1 MFRQPA
7 VQITLGVT
15 IPLNCTSTEFKMSTG
30 AILTVLS
37 NIPWGQ
43 VVENAPKVA
52 EGAAK
57 LWSSVTSF
65 RKPAS
70 PSQIIDSASKKPPS
84 ETDALRSQ
92 IQALEETVR
101 SLQEQMQISSELIKA
116 LADQNTQLVNG
127 IELNR
132 VRLQR
137 VCIVVASLGA
147 LLLSAVC
154 YLTLRQ

>member
-1 MFRQPA
+1 
-7 VQITLGVT
+7 
-15 IPLNCTSTEFKMSTG
+15 MSTG

-57 LWSSVTSF
+57 LWNSVTNF

-70 PSQIIDSASKKPPS
+70 PNQINDSASKKPPS
-84 ETDALRSQ
+84 ETEVLRLQ
-92 IQALEETVR
+92 MQALEETVR
-101 SLQEQMQISSELIKA
+101 SLQEQMQASSELIKA
-116 LADQNTQLVNG
+116 LADQNTQLVNR

-137 VCIVVASLGA
+137 TSIVAASLGA
-147 LLLSAVC
+147 LLLSAVG
-154 YLTLRQ
+154 YLLLRQ

>member
-1 MFRQPA
+1 
-7 VQITLGVT
+7 
-15 IPLNCTSTEFKMSTG
+15 MSTG
-30 AILTVLS
+30 AILMVLS

-57 LWSSVTSF
+57 LWNSVTSF

-70 PSQIIDSASKKPPS
+70 PSQINDSASKKPPS
-84 ETDALRSQ
+84 ETETLRSQ

-101 SLQEQMQISSELIKA
+101 SLQEQMQASSELIKA
-116 LADQNTQLVNG
+116 LADQNTHLVNR

-137 VCIVVASLGA
+137 ASIAAASLGF
-147 LLLSAVC
+147 LLLSAVS
-154 YLTLRQ
+154 YLLLRQ